1 MKSYHIMGVCINFY
15 IRNHDDKYIYI
26 ILKKNNNNFL
36 KKSLNESDYSDKNC
50 GSGKKLQEKCRK
62 IIKNNPYQSE
72 DPEL

>member
-36 KKSLNESDYSDKNC
+36 KKSLNESDYSDENC
-50 GSGKKLQEKCRK
+50 GSGKKPGEMQE
-62 IIKNNPYQSE
+62 NNKKQPV
-72 DPEL
+72 PV